1 MHPLPRWAPKGWDG
15 SSICFGKTHDRPQRA
30 THLLFSA
37 QRKISAEG
45 LSYHRGYLLLHKKR
59 ILTVTALLLNAVLFP
74 DPFHLYNSYQHVT
87 ACRDISCACRNPPQ
101 PPHLALL
108 RRTTPSRSHVVGPT
122 KAQRTPSTSAMA
134 TPQRQRRAA
143 RAPSRRTRQVK
154 VAAIGVHGAMHSHR

>member
-1 MHPLPRWAPKGWDG
+1 MGWEL
-15 SSICFGKTHDRPQRA
+15 
-30 THLLFSA
+30 HLLRQNTRQATTGNTSSVLGSTEDFCRRLILPS
-37 QRKISAEG
+37 R
-45 LSYHRGYLLLHKKR
+45 YLLLHKKR